1 MACVTRHAALMSVSL
16 ASWRSCAK
24 MRSSWTHWKSGTA
37 SSARRCDTSCMGDN
51 FSHHCACN
59 LVDHSHRLKVF
70 PLHGCAL
77 VQLPDL
83 GLLERPQAPLCLGSQ
98 TAPSHPTSS
107 RYRSNAESRID
118 LADAPLRACLSQV
131 FIVKR
136 PGLAL
141 D

>member
-59 LVDHSHRLKVF
+59 LVDHSHGLKVF

-83 GLLERPQAPLCLGSQ
+83 GLTPCLIAGDAAGTRQSKIAGPPQP
-98 TAPSHPTSS
+98 
-107 RYRSNAESRID
+107 
-118 LADAPLRACLSQV
+118 
-131 FIVKR
+131 
-136 PGLAL
+136 
-141 D
+141 

>member
-1 MACVTRHAALMSVSL
+1 
-16 ASWRSCAK
+16 

-59 LVDHSHRLKVF
+59 LVDHSHGLKVF

-83 GLLERPQAPLCLGSQ
+83 GSSKTRSCTEKRNVALRTRRRKLPGS
-98 TAPSHPTSS
+98 PIS
-107 RYRSNAESRID
+107 RSDRG
-118 LADAPLRACLSQV
+118 PPGKLR
-131 FIVKR
+131 
-136 PGLAL
+136 G
-141 D
+141 

>member
-59 LVDHSHRLKVF
+59 LVDHSHGLKVF

-83 GLLERPQAPLCLGSQ
+83 GSPWVGRFRLGPATGLLPGAMHQACGLEARRALLCSTQ
-98 TAPSHPTSS
+98 A
-107 RYRSNAESRID
+107 
-118 LADAPLRACLSQV
+118 
-131 FIVKR
+131 
-136 PGLAL
+136 
-141 D
+141 

>member
-59 LVDHSHRLKVF
+59 LVDHSHGLKVF

-83 GLLERPQAPLCLGSQ
+83 GSAARSGDWFRQANASAWIKQGLQSRLMLCCGG
-98 TAPSHPTSS
+98 TEPA
-107 RYRSNAESRID
+107 
-118 LADAPLRACLSQV
+118 
-131 FIVKR
+131 
-136 PGLAL
+136 
-141 D
+141 

>member
-1 MACVTRHAALMSVSL
+1 MACVTRHAVLMSVSL

-83 GLLERPQAPLCLGSQ
+83 GSTVMHGG
-98 TAPSHPTSS
+98 
-107 RYRSNAESRID
+107 D
-118 LADAPLRACLSQV
+118 
-131 FIVKR
+131 
-136 PGLAL
+136 PGLRDRFGVPVCA
-141 D
+141 